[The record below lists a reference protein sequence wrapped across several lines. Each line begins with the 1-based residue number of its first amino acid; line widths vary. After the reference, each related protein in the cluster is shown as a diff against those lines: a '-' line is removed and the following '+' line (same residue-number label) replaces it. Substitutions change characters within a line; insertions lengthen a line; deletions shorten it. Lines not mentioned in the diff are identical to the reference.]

1 MYEKMMTNTCLNK
14 MKSKSKMHVS
24 EMIRRKHVNN
34 GLEMKSV
41 PQAHVE
47 EKS

>member
-1 MYEKMMTNTCLNK
+1 MYEKTMTNTCSNK
-14 MKSKSKMHVS
+14 MKSKSKMHVL
-24 EMIRRKHVNN
+24 ETIRRKHVSNDS
-34 GLEMKSV
+34 EMKSV